1 MTTLAIMADAF
12 ATMKAEFP
20 SAVVEWRNG
29 TYACDALRSQRID
42 MAVIDAG
49 QGAVSPDVFNV
60 RGYLVEMG
68 PVDKRGDT
76 LIQSGDTV
84 YVNDVECTVI
94 DKSADSINLTLL
106 VGLRVKRLT

>member
-1 MTTLAIMADAF
+1 MADAF

-60 RGYLVEMG
+60 RVNVAECG
-68 PVDKRGDT
+68 PVK
-76 LIQSGDTV
+76 SGDTV
-84 YVNDVECTVI
+84 YVNDAQCTVEDI
-94 DKSADSINLTLL
+94 QPDSIGLTLL